1 MKNHRFL
8 KSFVAAAIAIVVTFA
23 SVVPSYAVG
32 GAVASALLESIASE
46 LIRKCL
52 TPDGVDSDEAS
63 YEQNIQYLNTIWLTS
78 LDQRREV
85 DYSTL
90 SSVYAQLLM
99 QGVPCEIQSS
109 RGAAQGYY
117 IRGTGNMPVYNGN
130 GRYDIKGKYFSD
142 GNGSIFYAQ
151 LPDNGKEPG
160 SSTVPSTNAP
170 TTTPSTTEAGNGANG
185 TYIPT
190 HSAASND
197 TGLLRQIA
205 QYTHE
210 IWFWADLIN
219 DNLRDVRRYLFM
231 VYSNVGRFVD
241 GMNNIT
247 KGIYRQIDL
256 LSGYLPRLDDI
267 YNRLFQIQSA
277 AWASVDVE
285 NRLLYS
291 LEDLASNISG
301 VIVDGAV
308 KVTSSPDPAVA
319 EAITGIQNTLTSV
332 ISNGKVLVDN
342 SDVVSA
348 IQSIPAFDDTE
359 LLDRVGTIVEQIDT
373 LSRKIDL
380 NYFPNMYGKVTS
392 IADTLGNTNKHLI
405 TANRKTTEI
414 IDMLT
419 AAVDVDTG
427 KLLVADTGMISA
439 VTTISNQITEQFGEY
454 DSTYSFPNFSSSGQ
468 SVVNN
473 KIVSGVLPSAFT
485 SINPGT
491 RKLLYSPSGTL
502 TLLKSSLYAGG
513 GTCSHVTGSP
523 YFDSTYGVGYC
534 LQFEFRFSSSQSTN
548 RYETVQFPQ
557 VSFTD
562 YSGKSLT
569 LSAHSGSVLV
579 RSYSRYAYVYR
590 YYFPRWDASGNWLG
604 WSGQN
609 DTFQWTSS
617 TYEPSKRVY
626 LTPPE
631 SGTYYIYGTS
641 DTAIPVVYASRFTG
655 FLQSQADRVVNAV
668 GSIPAP
674 TDYTSQLT
682 AVTGR
687 MDDILAQLQSTSG
700 SATCEH
706 TYSQHMEQEA
716 TCILPGLMIST
727 CSKCGDSS
735 SEIVDPLGHD
745 WQCTSHVDAVTDPD
759 TGEETSSAYDIYTCS
774 RCGDTY
780 EDHTG
785 TGAPD
790 EDYSNTTI
798 SQLVVKVFSKLGTFA
813 GKLLG
818 SVVHLF
824 DKAVNAVD
832 DLASKFNDYVEQIK
846 GFGENYPIWLS
857 GFWSIIPAELQVA
870 LTFAVICMA
879 LGVVGKKLFFS

>member
-1 MKNHRFL
+1 MLHTIFSKLDKRLFRPL
-8 KSFVAAAIAIVVTFA
+8 CVAVA
-23 SVVPSYAVG
+23 SVVLAFSCIVPAQAVDP
-32 GAVASALLESIASE
+32 VSIA
-46 LIRKCL
+46 
-52 TPDGVDSDEAS
+52 
-63 YEQNIQYLNTIWLTS
+63 
-78 LDQRREV
+78 
-85 DYSTL
+85 
-90 SSVYAQLLM
+90 
-99 QGVPCEIQSS
+99 
-109 RGAAQGYY
+109 
-117 IRGTGNMPVYNGN
+117 
-130 GRYDIKGKYFSD
+130 
-142 GNGSIFYAQ
+142 
-151 LPDNGKEPG
+151 
-160 SSTVPSTNAP
+160 
-170 TTTPSTTEAGNGANG
+170 
-185 TYIPT
+185 
-190 HSAASND
+190 
-197 TGLLRQIA
+197 GLA
-205 QYTHE
+205 
-210 IWFWADLIN
+210 
-219 DNLRDVRRYLFM
+219 
-231 VYSNVGRFVD
+231 
-241 GMNNIT
+241 
-247 KGIYRQIDL
+247 
-256 LSGYLPRLDDI
+256 
-267 YNRLFQIQSA
+267 
-277 AWASVDVE
+277 
-285 NRLLYS
+285 
-291 LEDLASNISG
+291 ISG
-301 VIVDGAV
+301 VSLAKDVIQTYLDDSASNAEKQAALQGYKDHWISKDSISDKCFLTYDALCQIVIDLNNAGQPAKISSVTLGSNNVEYYVVKACGPFGYTSVQSQFGFGATSIWNNYGLFYSTSNRV
-308 KVTSSPDPAVA
+308 LFCAQVNTDLSLDNCLTQLRLIQTNVVTIKNNLVNTIGSNLESLLTTCNTISTKLD
-319 EAITGIQNTLTSV
+319 TLTSV

-348 IQSIPAFDDTE
+348 VQSIPAFDDT
-359 LLDRVGTIVEQIDT
+359 DI
-373 LSRKIDL
+373 
-380 NYFPNMYGKVTS
+380 
-392 IADTLGNTNKHLI
+392 I
-405 TANRKTTEI
+405 TAI
-414 IDMLT
+414 QSIPAYDDS
-419 AAVDVDTG
+419 A
-427 KLLVADTGMISA
+427 LVSA

-454 DSTYSFPNFSSSGQ
+454 ESTYSFPSFYSQSTSSNKTISGVSSS
-468 SVVNN
+468 
-473 KIVSGVLPSAFT
+473 AFS
-485 SINPGT
+485 SINPGS
-491 RKLLYSPSGTL
+491 RKLLYSPSSAL
-502 TLLKSSLYAGG
+502 TLSKDLVYSGG
-513 GTCSHVTGSP
+513 GICQAVYCSP
-523 YFDSTYGVGYC
+523 YISQTYGLGYQ
-534 LQFEFRFSSSQSTN
+534 LNFTFRFSYTQNTSRS
-548 RYETVQFPQ
+548 ETVQFPKF
-557 VSFTD
+557 SFTD
-562 YSGKSLT
+562 FSGKTLT
-569 LSAHSGSVLV
+569 KNPYTGSVRV
-579 RSYSRYAYVYR
+579 PPRSNYAYASS

-655 FLQSQADRVVNAV
+655 FLQSQTDRVVNAV
-668 GSIPAP
+668 GSIPSP

-857 GFWSIIPAELQVA
+857 GFWGIIPAELQVA

>member
-1 MKNHRFL
+1 MK
-8 KSFVAAAIAIVVTFA
+8 KIVAVLLVAISLLFSINFA
-23 SVVPSYAVG
+23 FADSVPLSSTQWVLPSNGFG
-32 GAVASALLESIASE
+32 GGSRANPVDTVLPYSDMASL
-46 LIRKCL
+46 
-52 TPDGVDSDEAS
+52 
-63 YEQNIQYLNTIWLTS
+63 
-78 LDQRREV
+78 
-85 DYSTL
+85 L
-90 SSVYAQLLM
+90 SSVNSGLK
-99 QGVPCEIQSS
+99 S
-109 RGAAQGYY
+109 GAYSGF
-117 IRGTGNMPVYNGN
+117 TGKARISYTGSFYFITLVSDGDTYWLCNGSG
-130 GRYDIKGKYFSD
+130 GRYRT
-142 GNGSIFYAQ
+142 
-151 LPDNGKEPG
+151 EPENITTD
-160 SSTVPSTNAP
+160 STTTTPSTNAP

-291 LEDLASNISG
+291 LEGLASNISG

-348 IQSIPAFDDTE
+348 IQSIPAYDD
-359 LLDRVGTIVEQIDT
+359 
-373 LSRKIDL
+373 S
-380 NYFPNMYGKVTS
+380 
-392 IADTLGNTNKHLI
+392 A
-405 TANRKTTEI
+405 
-414 IDMLT
+414 
-419 AAVDVDTG
+419 
-427 KLLVADTGMISA
+427 LVSA

-454 DSTYSFPNFSSSGQ
+454 DSAYAFPNFYGQ
-468 SVVNN
+468 STSNN
-473 KIVSGVLPSAFT
+473 KTISGVLPSAFS
-485 SINPGT
+485 SINPGS
-491 RKLLYSPSGTL
+491 RKLLYSPSSTL
-502 TLLKSSLYAGG
+502 TLSKELLY
-513 GTCSHVTGSP
+513 TGSGTRQSVFCVP
-523 YFDSTYGVGYC
+523 YTDLTYGLGYR
-534 LQFEFRFSSSQSTN
+534 LDYKFWFPSTQTSS
-548 RYETVQFPQ
+548 RVETVQYPK

-562 YSGKSLT
+562 YSGRTLT
-569 LSAHSGSVLV
+569 KNAYTGSVHV
-579 RSYSRYAYVYR
+579 PPRSNYAYASS

-604 WSGQN
+604 WSGLN

-617 TYEPSKRVY
+617 DYEPSKRVY

-641 DTAIPVVYASRFTG
+641 DAAIPVVYASRFTG
-655 FLQSQADRVVNAV
+655 FLQSQTDRVVNAV

-674 TDYTSQLT
+674 TDYTTQLT

-716 TCILPGLMIST
+716 TCILPGLMTST

-759 TGEETSSAYDIYTCS
+759 TGEETSSAYDIYICS

-857 GFWSIIPAELQVA
+857 GFWGIIPAELQVA

>member
-1 MKNHRFL
+1 MK
-8 KSFVAAAIAIVVTFA
+8 KIVAVLLVAISLLFSINFA
-23 SVVPSYAVG
+23 FADSVPLSSTQWVLPSNGFG
-32 GAVASALLESIASE
+32 GGSRANPVDTVLPYSDMASL
-46 LIRKCL
+46 
-52 TPDGVDSDEAS
+52 
-63 YEQNIQYLNTIWLTS
+63 
-78 LDQRREV
+78 
-85 DYSTL
+85 L
-90 SSVYAQLLM
+90 SSVNSGLK
-99 QGVPCEIQSS
+99 S
-109 RGAAQGYY
+109 GAYSGF
-117 IRGTGNMPVYNGN
+117 TGKARISYTGSFYFITLVSDGDTYWLCNGSG
-130 GRYDIKGKYFSD
+130 GRYRT
-142 GNGSIFYAQ
+142 
-151 LPDNGKEPG
+151 EPENITTD
-160 SSTVPSTNAP
+160 STTTTPSTNAP

-291 LEDLASNISG
+291 LEGLASNISG

-348 IQSIPAFDDTE
+348 VQSIPAFDDT
-359 LLDRVGTIVEQIDT
+359 DI
-373 LSRKIDL
+373 
-380 NYFPNMYGKVTS
+380 
-392 IADTLGNTNKHLI
+392 I
-405 TANRKTTEI
+405 TAINNIPTY
-414 IDMLT
+414 DDSNL
-419 AAVDVDTG
+419 
-427 KLLVADTGMISA
+427 ISA

-468 SVVNN
+468 SAANN
-473 KIVSGVLPSAFT
+473 KTVSGVLPSAFT

-491 RKLLYSPSGTL
+491 RQLLYSPSGTL
-502 TLLKSSLYAGG
+502 ILPKRVLYNGG
-513 GTCSHVTGSP
+513 GDCKNVYCTP
-523 YFDSTYGVGYC
+523 YIHQTYGLGYR
-534 LQFEFRFSSSQSTN
+534 LEFLFRFSRIQNTP
-548 RYETVQFPQ
+548 RTETVQFPQ

-562 YSGKSLT
+562 YSGETLT
-569 LSAHSGSVLV
+569 LSGHSGTV
-579 RSYSRYAYVYR
+579 RVSPRRDVVSSYL
-590 YYFPRWDASGNWLG
+590 YYFPRWDASDNWLG

-609 DTFQWTSS
+609 DTFQFSS
-617 TYEPSKRVY
+617 SSYEPSKRVY

-655 FLQSQADRVVNAV
+655 FLQSQTDRVVNAV

-682 AVTGR
+682 AVVEKL
-687 MDDILAQLQSTSG
+687 DALANKSAVDLTTIESTLSTISDKLDNTASDVNNTIINITNDNDYFSVFYITDGDGNTQS
-700 SATCEH
+700 
-706 TYSQHMEQEA
+706 
-716 TCILPGLMIST
+716 
-727 CSKCGDSS
+727 
-735 SEIVDPLGHD
+735 
-745 WQCTSHVDAVTDPD
+745 VTDFA
-759 TGEETSSAYDIYTCS
+759 GAL
-774 RCGDTY
+774 
-780 EDHTG
+780 
-785 TGAPD
+785 TGA
-790 EDYSNTTI
+790 S
-798 SQLVVKVFSKLGTFA
+798 
-813 GKLLG
+813 GKLLSLLYRLVFADALG
-818 SVVHLF
+818 SV
-824 DKAVNAVD
+824 DG
-832 DLASKFNDYVEQIK
+832 DLGNMEDFFTSEEPPPATAAMNGDTAPANEVIDVWAS
-846 GFGENYPIWLS
+846 
-857 GFWSIIPAELQVA
+857 
-870 LTFAVICMA
+870 
-879 LGVVGKKLFFS
+879 

>member
-1 MKNHRFL
+1 MLHTIFSKLDKRLFRPL
-8 KSFVAAAIAIVVTFA
+8 CVAVA
-23 SVVPSYAVG
+23 SVVLAFSCIVPAQAVDP
-32 GAVASALLESIASE
+32 VSIA
-46 LIRKCL
+46 
-52 TPDGVDSDEAS
+52 
-63 YEQNIQYLNTIWLTS
+63 
-78 LDQRREV
+78 
-85 DYSTL
+85 
-90 SSVYAQLLM
+90 
-99 QGVPCEIQSS
+99 
-109 RGAAQGYY
+109 
-117 IRGTGNMPVYNGN
+117 
-130 GRYDIKGKYFSD
+130 
-142 GNGSIFYAQ
+142 
-151 LPDNGKEPG
+151 
-160 SSTVPSTNAP
+160 
-170 TTTPSTTEAGNGANG
+170 
-185 TYIPT
+185 
-190 HSAASND
+190 
-197 TGLLRQIA
+197 GLA
-205 QYTHE
+205 
-210 IWFWADLIN
+210 
-219 DNLRDVRRYLFM
+219 
-231 VYSNVGRFVD
+231 
-241 GMNNIT
+241 
-247 KGIYRQIDL
+247 
-256 LSGYLPRLDDI
+256 
-267 YNRLFQIQSA
+267 
-277 AWASVDVE
+277 
-285 NRLLYS
+285 
-291 LEDLASNISG
+291 ISG
-301 VIVDGAV
+301 VSLAKDVIQTYLDDSASNAEKEAALQGYKDHWISKDNISDKCFLTYDALCQIVIDLNNAGQPAKISSVTLGSNNVEYYVVKACGPFGYTSVQSQFGFGATSIWNNYGLFYSTSNRV
-308 KVTSSPDPAVA
+308 LFCAQVNTDLSLDSCLTQLRLIQTNVVTIKNSLVNTIGSNLESLLTTCNTISTKLD
-319 EAITGIQNTLTSV
+319 TLTSV

-348 IQSIPAFDDTE
+348 IQSIPAFDDT
-359 LLDRVGTIVEQIDT
+359 DI
-373 LSRKIDL
+373 
-380 NYFPNMYGKVTS
+380 
-392 IADTLGNTNKHLI
+392 I
-405 TANRKTTEI
+405 TAINNIPTY
-414 IDMLT
+414 DDSNL
-419 AAVDVDTG
+419 
-427 KLLVADTGMISA
+427 ISA

-468 SVVNN
+468 SAANN
-473 KIVSGVLPSAFT
+473 KTVSGVLPSAFT

-491 RKLLYSPSGTL
+491 RQLLYSPSGTL
-502 TLLKSSLYAGG
+502 ILPKRVLYNGG
-513 GTCSHVTGSP
+513 GDCKNVYCTP
-523 YFDSTYGVGYC
+523 YIHQTYGLGYR
-534 LQFEFRFSSSQSTN
+534 LEFLFRFSRIQNTP
-548 RYETVQFPQ
+548 RTETVQFPQ

-562 YSGKSLT
+562 YSGETFT
-569 LSAHSGSVLV
+569 LSGHSGTV
-579 RSYSRYAYVYR
+579 RVSPRRDTVSSYL

-609 DTFQWTSS
+609 DTFQFSS
-617 TYEPSKRVY
+617 SSYEPSKRVY

-655 FLQSQADRVVNAV
+655 FLQSQTDRVVNAV

-857 GFWSIIPAELQVA
+857 GFWGIIPAELQVA

>member
-1 MKNHRFL
+1 MK
-8 KSFVAAAIAIVVTFA
+8 KIVAVLLVAISLLFSINFA
-23 SVVPSYAVG
+23 FADSVPLSSTQWVLPSNGFG
-32 GAVASALLESIASE
+32 GGSRANPVDTVLPYSDMASL
-46 LIRKCL
+46 
-52 TPDGVDSDEAS
+52 
-63 YEQNIQYLNTIWLTS
+63 
-78 LDQRREV
+78 
-85 DYSTL
+85 L
-90 SSVYAQLLM
+90 SSVNSGLK
-99 QGVPCEIQSS
+99 S
-109 RGAAQGYY
+109 GAYSGF
-117 IRGTGNMPVYNGN
+117 TGKARISYTGSFYFITLVSDGDTYWLCNGSG
-130 GRYDIKGKYFSD
+130 GRYRT
-142 GNGSIFYAQ
+142 
-151 LPDNGKEPG
+151 EPENITTD
-160 SSTVPSTNAP
+160 STTTTPSTNAP

-291 LEDLASNISG
+291 LEGLASNISG

-319 EAITGIQNTLTSV
+319 EAITGIQNTLASV

-348 IQSIPAFDDTE
+348 IQSIPAYDD
-359 LLDRVGTIVEQIDT
+359 
-373 LSRKIDL
+373 S
-380 NYFPNMYGKVTS
+380 
-392 IADTLGNTNKHLI
+392 A
-405 TANRKTTEI
+405 
-414 IDMLT
+414 
-419 AAVDVDTG
+419 
-427 KLLVADTGMISA
+427 LVSA

-454 DSTYSFPNFSSSGQ
+454 ESTYSFPSFYSQSTSSNKTISGVSSS
-468 SVVNN
+468 
-473 KIVSGVLPSAFT
+473 AFS
-485 SINPGT
+485 SINPGS
-491 RKLLYSPSGTL
+491 RKLLYSPSSAL
-502 TLLKSSLYAGG
+502 TLSKDLVYSGG
-513 GTCSHVTGSP
+513 GICQAVYCSP
-523 YFDSTYGVGYC
+523 YISQTYGLGYQ
-534 LQFEFRFSSSQSTN
+534 LNFTFRFSYTQNTSRS
-548 RYETVQFPQ
+548 ETVQFPKF
-557 VSFTD
+557 SFTD
-562 YSGKSLT
+562 YSGRTLT
-569 LSAHSGSVLV
+569 KNAYTGSVRV
-579 RSYSRYAYVYR
+579 PPRSNYAYASS

-609 DTFQWTSS
+609 DTFQFSS
-617 TYEPSKRVY
+617 SSYEPSKRVY

-655 FLQSQADRVVNAV
+655 FLQSQTDRVVNAV

-832 DLASKFNDYVEQIK
+832 DLASKFNNYVEQIK

-857 GFWSIIPAELQVA
+857 GFWGIIPAELQVA

>member
-1 MKNHRFL
+1 MKKIVAVLLVAISLLFSINFAFADSVPLSSTQWVLPSNGFGGGSRANPVDTVLPYSDMASLLNSVNSGL
-8 KSFVAAAIAIVVTFA
+8 KSGAYSGFTGKARI
-23 SVVPSYAVG
+23 SYTGSFYFITLV
-32 GAVASALLESIASE
+32 S
-46 LIRKCL
+46 
-52 TPDGVDSDEAS
+52 DGDT
-63 YEQNIQYLNTIWLTS
+63 YWL
-78 LDQRREV
+78 
-85 DYSTL
+85 
-90 SSVYAQLLM
+90 
-99 QGVPCEIQSS
+99 C
-109 RGAAQGYY
+109 
-117 IRGTGNMPVYNGN
+117 NGSG
-130 GRYDIKGKYFSD
+130 GRYRT
-142 GNGSIFYAQ
+142 
-151 LPDNGKEPG
+151 EPENITTD
-160 SSTVPSTNAP
+160 STTTTPSTNAP

-291 LEDLASNISG
+291 LEGLASNISG

-348 IQSIPAFDDTE
+348 IQSIPAYDDS
-359 LLDRVGTIVEQIDT
+359 T
-373 LSRKIDL
+373 L
-380 NYFPNMYGKVTS
+380 V
-392 IADTLGNTNKHLI
+392 
-405 TANRKTTEI
+405 
-414 IDMLT
+414 
-419 AAVDVDTG
+419 
-427 KLLVADTGMISA
+427 SA
-439 VTTISNQITEQFGEY
+439 VTTISNQITAQFGEY
-454 DSTYSFPNFSSSGQ
+454 DSAYAFPNFYGQ
-468 SVVNN
+468 STSNN
-473 KIVSGVLPSAFT
+473 KTISGVLPSAFS
-485 SINPGT
+485 SINPGS
-491 RKLLYSPSGTL
+491 RKLLYSPSSTL
-502 TLLKSSLYAGG
+502 TLSKELLY
-513 GTCSHVTGSP
+513 TGSGTRQSVFCVP
-523 YFDSTYGVGYC
+523 YTDLTYGLGYR
-534 LQFEFRFSSSQSTN
+534 LDYKFWFPSTQTSS
-548 RYETVQFPQ
+548 RVETVQYPK

-562 YSGKSLT
+562 YSGRTLT
-569 LSAHSGSVLV
+569 KNAYTGSVRV
-579 RSYSRYAYVYR
+579 PPRSNYAYASS

-631 SGTYYIYGTS
+631 SGTYYVYGTS

-655 FLQSQADRVVNAV
+655 FLQSQTDRVVNAV

-857 GFWSIIPAELQVA
+857 GFWGVIPAELQVA

>member
-1 MKNHRFL
+1 MK
-8 KSFVAAAIAIVVTFA
+8 KIVAVLLVAISLLFSINFA
-23 SVVPSYAVG
+23 FADSIPLSSTQWVLPSNGFG
-32 GAVASALLESIASE
+32 GGSRANPVDTVLPYSDMASL
-46 LIRKCL
+46 
-52 TPDGVDSDEAS
+52 
-63 YEQNIQYLNTIWLTS
+63 
-78 LDQRREV
+78 
-85 DYSTL
+85 L
-90 SSVYAQLLM
+90 SSVNSGLK
-99 QGVPCEIQSS
+99 S
-109 RGAAQGYY
+109 GAYSGF
-117 IRGTGNMPVYNGN
+117 TGKARISYTGSFYFITLVSDGDTYWLCNGSG
-130 GRYDIKGKYFSD
+130 GRYRT
-142 GNGSIFYAQ
+142 
-151 LPDNGKEPG
+151 EPENITTD
-160 SSTVPSTNAP
+160 STTTTPSTNAP

-291 LEDLASNISG
+291 LEGLASNISG

-348 IQSIPAFDDTE
+348 IQSIPAYDD
-359 LLDRVGTIVEQIDT
+359 
-373 LSRKIDL
+373 S
-380 NYFPNMYGKVTS
+380 
-392 IADTLGNTNKHLI
+392 A
-405 TANRKTTEI
+405 
-414 IDMLT
+414 
-419 AAVDVDTG
+419 
-427 KLLVADTGMISA
+427 LVSA

-454 DSTYSFPNFSSSGQ
+454 ESTYSFPSFYSQSTSS
-468 SVVNN
+468 N
-473 KIVSGVLPSAFT
+473 KTISGVLPSAFS
-485 SINPGT
+485 SINPGS
-491 RKLLYSPSGTL
+491 RKLLYSPSSTL
-502 TLLKSSLYAGG
+502 TLSKELLY
-513 GTCSHVTGSP
+513 TGSGTRQSVFCVP
-523 YFDSTYGVGYC
+523 YTDLTYGLGYR
-534 LQFEFRFSSSQSTN
+534 LDYKVWFPSTQTSS
-548 RYETVQFPQ
+548 RVETVQYPK

-562 YSGKSLT
+562 YSGRTLT
-569 LSAHSGSVLV
+569 KNAYTGSVRV
-579 RSYSRYAYVYR
+579 PPRSNYAYASS

-604 WSGQN
+604 WSGLN

-617 TYEPSKRVY
+617 DYEPSKRVY

-631 SGTYYIYGTS
+631 SGTYYVYGTS

-655 FLQSQADRVVNAV
+655 FLQSQTDRVVNAV

-716 TCILPGLMIST
+716 TCILPGLMISA

-857 GFWSIIPAELQVA
+857 GFWGIIPAELQVA

>member
-1 MKNHRFL
+1 MK
-8 KSFVAAAIAIVVTFA
+8 KIVAVLLVAISLLFSINFA
-23 SVVPSYAVG
+23 FADSVPLSSTQWVLPSNGFG
-32 GAVASALLESIASE
+32 GGSRANPVDTVLPYSDMASL
-46 LIRKCL
+46 
-52 TPDGVDSDEAS
+52 
-63 YEQNIQYLNTIWLTS
+63 
-78 LDQRREV
+78 
-85 DYSTL
+85 L
-90 SSVYAQLLM
+90 SSVNSGLK
-99 QGVPCEIQSS
+99 S
-109 RGAAQGYY
+109 GAYSGF
-117 IRGTGNMPVYNGN
+117 TGKARISYTGSFYFITLVLDGDTYWLCNGSG
-130 GRYDIKGKYFSD
+130 GRYRT
-142 GNGSIFYAQ
+142 
-151 LPDNGKEPG
+151 EPENITTD
-160 SSTVPSTNAP
+160 STTTTPSTNAP
-170 TTTPSTTEAGNGANG
+170 TTTPSTTDAGNGANG

-291 LEDLASNISG
+291 LEGLASNISG

-348 IQSIPAFDDTE
+348 VQSIPAFDDT
-359 LLDRVGTIVEQIDT
+359 DI
-373 LSRKIDL
+373 
-380 NYFPNMYGKVTS
+380 
-392 IADTLGNTNKHLI
+392 I
-405 TANRKTTEI
+405 TAINNIPTY
-414 IDMLT
+414 DDSNL
-419 AAVDVDTG
+419 
-427 KLLVADTGMISA
+427 ISA

-454 DSTYSFPNFSSSGQ
+454 ESTYFFPNFSSSGQ

-548 RYETVQFPQ
+548 RHETVQFPQ

-569 LSAHSGSVLV
+569 LPAHSGSVLV

-590 YYFPRWDASGNWLG
+590 YFFPRWDASGNWLG

-609 DTFQWTSS
+609 DTFQFSS
-617 TYEPSKRVY
+617 SSYEPSKRVY

-631 SGTYYIYGTS
+631 SGTYYIYCNS

-655 FLQSQADRVVNAV
+655 FLQSQTDRVVNAV

-774 RCGDTY
+774 RCGDAY

-857 GFWSIIPAELQVA
+857 GFWGIIPAELQVA